1 MEKNAT
7 KKESL
12 IGLYLA
18 ACLILLFGEPTS
30 DSILVFI
37 GYYIFALAN
46 LWNAAR
52 LANKLEKLKNGK
64 SDIATNRKG
73 ISQRTA

>member
-18 ACLILLFGEPTS
+18 ACLILLLGEPTS

-52 LANKLEKLKNGK
+52 LASKTYKIKNGK
-64 SDIATNRKG
+64 PDIANNRKG
-73 ISQRTA
+73 ISQRIA

>member
-18 ACLILLFGEPTS
+18 ACLILLLGEPTS

-52 LANKLEKLKNGK
+52 LASKTYKIKNGK
-64 SDIATNRKG
+64 PDIANNRKG
-73 ISQRTA
+73 ISQRVA

>member
-7 KKESL
+7 KKECF

-18 ACLILLFGEPTS
+18 ICLIFLFGEPIT
-30 DSILVFI
+30 DSIYLFI

-52 LANKLEKLKNGK
+52 LASKTYKIKNGK
-64 SDIATNRKG
+64 PDIANNRKG
-73 ISQRTA
+73 ISQRVA